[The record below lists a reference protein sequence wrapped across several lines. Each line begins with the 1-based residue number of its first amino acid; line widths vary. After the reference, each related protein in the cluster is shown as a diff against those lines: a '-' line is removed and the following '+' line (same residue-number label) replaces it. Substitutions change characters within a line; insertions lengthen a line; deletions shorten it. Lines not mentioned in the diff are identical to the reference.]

1 MGIFHWVSDNWFS
14 LIQTLGIIAGLVF
27 TAASFRV
34 DAKTRQI
41 SNLLTITGQHREI
54 WKEFYRRP
62 ELSRVL
68 EHEPDLEA
76 RPLSNDEELFVRLLI
91 LHLSSTFEATRDDL
105 YLKPEGLERDVQFF
119 FSLPIPKTVW
129 NKFKVFQ
136 NSRFVQFIEQQI
148 SEP

>member
-1 MGIFHWVSDNWFS
+1 MGIFQWASENWFS
-14 LIQTLGIIAGLVF
+14 LIQTLGIIAGLAF
-27 TAASFRV
+27 TAASLRA
-34 DAKTRQI
+34 DTKTRQV
-41 SNLLTITGQHREI
+41 SNLLIITGQHREI

-68 EHEPDLEA
+68 EHDPDLEA

-91 LHLSSTFEATRDDL
+91 LHLAGTFEATRDNV

-136 NSRFVQFIEQQI
+136 NTGFVQFIDQQI
-148 SEP
+148 S

>member
-136 NSRFVQFIEQQI
+136 NSRFVQFI
-148 SEP
+148 